1 MFPQYSS
8 LRALRFLTPVINLSL
23 VVKMKGKHKARI
35 GDYPVF
41 LKLRGKSSH
50 YFRRERA
57 SDDAG
62 PARRCSLNYFCIS
75 SFLVVPFISPL
86 PILTESTWI
95 SFLVV
100 ST

>member
-1 MFPQYSS
+1 
-8 LRALRFLTPVINLSL
+8 
-23 VVKMKGKHKARI
+23 MKGKHKARI

-57 SDDAG
+57 SDDDAG

-75 SFLVVPFISPL
+75 SFFVVLFISPFPGEHNKQPRL
-86 PILTESTWI
+86 ANGNGAK
-95 SFLVV
+95 
-100 ST
+100 